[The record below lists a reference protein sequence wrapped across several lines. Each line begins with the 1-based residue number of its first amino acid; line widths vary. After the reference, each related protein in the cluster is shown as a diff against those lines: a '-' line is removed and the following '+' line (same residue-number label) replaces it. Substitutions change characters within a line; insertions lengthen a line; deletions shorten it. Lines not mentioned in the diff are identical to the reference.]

1 MELLIAGG
9 CSEHG
14 RNCFLVQGKKMSFL
28 VDAGI
33 MKEKPETP
41 FPELTGE
48 QIRHASFLFLTHCH
62 TDHTGA
68 VKWLLDRGFQGEV
81 IASEP
86 TLAWVRESV
95 KGRTLES
102 MSVPG
107 KKCRVTD
114 ELKMIW
120 GRSGHCIGAVWYYF
134 KIDGKR
140 ILFTGDYQEHSGA
153 FKCDKIRDTRA
164 DIAVVDC
171 AYGDDPGTATDY
183 RKVMQTRMDILVK
196 EKRPY
201 LFPVPSHGRA
211 LDILR
216 VLADRDITVYMP
228 DEIIE
233 ECVETPDKEFWLRK
247 KFRGSCEEMDFHTLD
262 EVNKI
267 GGAESLAEHF
277 MKLTS
282 AVGIFV
288 LDSQLY
294 KPKNRALADTVLEA
308 GGKVI
313 LTGKQVPSSYS
324 RNLLDNGKAEFLKVA
339 VHQNVREMLH
349 LKHRNHFRFVL
360 PYHCRKTLSFD
371 DPSILVLKAGDIV
384 KF

>member
-14 RNCFLVQGKKMSFL
+14 RNCFLVQGKNVSFL

-48 QIRHASFLFLTHCH
+48 QIRNADYLFLTHCH

-68 VKWLLDRGFQGEV
+68 IKWLLDRGFRGEV

-86 TLAWVRESV
+86 TFEWLKETV

-102 MSVPG
+102 ISIPG
-107 KKCRVTD
+107 KKCKITED
-114 ELKMIW
+114 LKMIW
-120 GRSGHCIGAVWYYF
+120 GRSGHCIGAVWYQF
-134 KIDGKR
+134 RLDGKR

-153 FKCDKIRDTRA
+153 FKCDRIRDTKA
-164 DIAVVDC
+164 DLAVVDC
-171 AYGDDPGTATDY
+171 AYGDDPGTANDY
-183 RKVMQTRMDILVK
+183 RKIMQTRMDSLLK
-196 EKRPY
+196 ENHPY

-216 VLADRDITVYMP
+216 VLADRGVSVYMP
-228 DEIIE
+228 DEIIS
-233 ECVETPDKEFWLRK
+233 ECLETSDKEFWLRK
-247 KFRGSCEEMDFHTLD
+247 KFRGSFEDMDFHTLD

-267 GGAESLAEHF
+267 SDGSLLDTFLNLQAP
-277 MKLTS
+277 
-282 AVGIFV
+282 VCIFV

-294 KPKNRALADTVLEA
+294 RPKSRELADTVLEA

-313 LTGKQVPSSYS
+313 LTGKQVPSSYA
-324 RNLLDNGKAEFLKVA
+324 RELLDSEKAEFLKVS
-339 VHQNVREMLH
+339 VHQNKQELLH
-349 LKHRNHFRFVL
+349 LKARNRFHFVL
-360 PYHCRKTLSFD
+360 PYHCRKTLKFD
-371 DPSILVLKAGDIV
+371 DPSILVLKAGDAV